1 VSGSPDRILTRDFVF
16 VCLAGGGFFASFM
29 LLLAVLPLYL
39 RDLGGSDSQ
48 VGLVIGIFAISAL
61 FPRPFIGREIDRGGS
76 KRFMLAGAA
85 VFILSSFLYLLAS
98 SIPILFA
105 VRIIHG
111 IGMALFTTAAF
122 ALIADLAPENRR
134 GEALGIWGT
143 VPTMAS
149 AVAPFFGLM
158 IRERSGDA
166 TVFIVSAC
174 LAGASLLFVTFMR
187 DPHKVH
193 DPDAAAAGLIEK
205 SVFFPAILVISMTWV
220 FGAVS
225 SFVLLFADERN
236 IANAGLYFTASA
248 GAVVISRIFGGK
260 LSDQYGRWAVII
272 PSMGLMGVGVA
283 ILSQSNSLLTLL
295 IGASVIGFAFGGGFP
310 ALSALAVDLAP
321 PGRRG
326 AAMGTFSA
334 SFEVGI
340 GAGAMVMGVVAA
352 LAGYSSM
359 FLIGA
364 ALPLCGMTFALIRTR
379 GLRAKSV
386 ACDTHSTGG

>member
-1 VSGSPDRILTRDFVF
+1 VTDTTDRILTRDFVF
-16 VCLAGGGFFASFM
+16 VCAAGGGFFASFM

-48 VGLVIGIFAISAL
+48 VGLVIGIFAFAAL
-61 FPRPFIGREIDRGGS
+61 VPRPFVGREIDRGGG

-85 VFILSSFLYLLAS
+85 IFVLASLLYLLAS

-105 VRIIHG
+105 VRIVHG
-111 IGMALFTTAAF
+111 FGMALFTTAAF
-122 ALIADLAPENRR
+122 ALVADLAPVTRR

-149 AVAPFFGLM
+149 AVAPFVGLE
-158 IRERSGDA
+158 IRNRTGDS
-166 TVFIVSAC
+166 TVFIISAF
-174 LAGASLLFVTFMR
+174 LALIALLLVTFMR
-187 DPHKVH
+187 DPYKEH
-193 DPDAAAAGLIEK
+193 DPEAASQGLIER

-225 SFVLLFADERN
+225 SFVLLFAEERG
-236 IANAGLYFTASA
+236 IVRGGLYFTASA
-248 GAVVISRIFGGK
+248 GAVIVSRLLGGK
-260 LSDQYGRWAVII
+260 LSDRHGRWAVII
-272 PSMGLMGVGVA
+272 PSMGLMSLGVG
-283 ILSQSNSLLTLL
+283 ILSQSNSLLTLVL
-295 IGASVIGFAFGGGFP
+295 GAAVIGFAFGGGFP

-321 PGRRG
+321 AGRRG

-352 LAGYSSM
+352 MFGYSSM

-364 ALPLCGMTFALIRTR
+364 ALPVAGMLYALIRNR
-379 GLRAKSV
+379 GLKAQPV
-386 ACDTHSTGG
+386 GADTHSTGR